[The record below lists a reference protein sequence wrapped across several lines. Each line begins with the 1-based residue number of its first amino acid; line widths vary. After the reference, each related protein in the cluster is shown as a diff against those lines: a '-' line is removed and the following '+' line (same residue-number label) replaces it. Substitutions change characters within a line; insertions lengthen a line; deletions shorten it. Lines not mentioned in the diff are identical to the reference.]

1 MAKSGRQAP
10 LVSGICDWGGELGGG
25 FPVEGAASMA
35 VSCHRQANEIF
46 AVLLNPDVQLVA
58 VGHAEKL
65 AALTAAPCGPG
76 TVRGSAGRTVIVRA
90 KKARLGNTRLGHCSG
105 IHCLLKWAHH
115 PACGT
120 SRKAVCAER
129 RAASVGARATSNGVR
144 TV

>member
-1 MAKSGRQAP
+1 
-10 LVSGICDWGGELGGG
+10 
-25 FPVEGAASMA
+25 MA
-35 VSCHRQANEIF
+35 VGCHRQANEIF

-58 VGHAEKL
+58 VGHSEKL
-65 AALTAAPCGPG
+65 ATLCATPCGPA
-76 TVRGSAGRTVIVRA
+76 TFRGSAGRAVVVRA
-90 KKARLGNTRLGHCSG
+90 RKALLGNTRLGHCSG

-129 RAASVGARATSNGVR
+129 SAASVGARATSKGVR